1 MNNDNNNYD
10 NNNDL
15 EVEFQDFE
23 EAVDNETD
31 NSQPQESDTENTQPL
46 EPDTVYSAD
55 PFFAQQTSYSDA
67 QNTAYTQNTVYTVP
81 PQTSKKKGAKKKG
94 IKIFFF
100 ILALIVI
107 IAIGITGYMLATK
120 DENSGTG
127 IGTSDTDNVTGDA
140 ALNISDT
147 PDTQN
152 VSEKGVLTATQ
163 IYEKVQSSNVGIV
176 VYSQHSSAASGEG
189 SGIIM
194 GEDSSGKHTYIITCA
209 HVISGSGVKAV
220 VQLHDGTQYDAEIVG
235 YDVRTD
241 IGVLKIKATGLTAA
255 EFGDSNKLKVGET
268 VYALGNPGGMEF
280 FGSFT
285 HGMVSA
291 ISRPVSSEIGYSMEC
306 LQHSAAISPGNSG
319 GALINSYG
327 PVIGINSLKIT
338 DSDYELM
345 GFAIPI
351 SSAKEIID
359 NLIAY
364 GRVPNRPKLGIS
376 YYSNSSSQQYNMIVQ
391 IKGLPAGSLIIADIN
406 PDSDL
411 ANTEAQVGDLIIAVN
426 GKDLT
431 TADVLLEMIDNGKVG
446 DTLTLT
452 LCRISNN
459 YKISEFK
466 VKVKLVEDSGT
477 VSSSVE
483 ETTGFEQYI
492 NPFGN

>member
-1 MNNDNNNYD
+1 MNNDNNYD
-10 NNNDL
+10 YNNPD
-15 EVEFQDFE
+15 V
-23 EAVDNETD
+23 ETD
-31 NSQPQESDTENTQPL
+31 TQGFGNPSEEYVDREPEPQAQQTQPL
-46 EPDTVYSAD
+46 EPDAVYGAEQK
-55 PFFAQQTSYSDA
+55 FNAGAQYSDMG
-67 QNTAYTQNTVYTVP
+67 NPVYTVP
-81 PQTSKKKGAKKKG
+81 PQQAPAKKSGAKNKG
-94 IKIFFF
+94 IKIFFA
-100 ILALIVI
+100 ILAVVVVVALGITSYMLSTRDNDGTDG
-107 IAIGITGYMLATK
+107 AIGSSQK
-120 DENSGTG
+120 ED
-127 IGTSDTDNVTGDA
+127 VTGDA
-140 ALNISDT
+140 SLTINKT
-147 PDTQN
+147 PDTQHIAQG
-152 VSEKGVLTATQ
+152 GVLTATQ
-163 IYEKVQSSNVGIV
+163 IYEKLQPSNVGIV
-176 VYSQHSSAASGEG
+176 VYSQYSSAASGEG

-194 GEDSSGKHTYIITCA
+194 GEDSTGQYTYIITCA
-209 HVISGSGVKAV
+209 HVISGNGLEAV
-220 VQLHDGTQYDAEIVG
+220 VQLHDGTQYDAQIVG

-255 EFGDSNKLKVGET
+255 EFGDSTKLKVGES

-327 PVIGINSLKIT
+327 QVIGINSLKIT
-338 DSDYELM
+338 DIDYELM

-359 NLIAY
+359 DLIAH

-406 PDSDL
+406 ADSDL
-411 ANTEAQVGDLIIAVN
+411 ANTEAQAGDLIIAVN

-431 TADVLLEMIDNGKVG
+431 TADILLEVIDNGKVG

-452 LCRISNN
+452 LCRVSSN
-459 YKISEFK
+459 YQLTEFK
-466 VKVKLVEDSGT
+466 VKVKLVEDTGT
-477 VSSSVE
+477 VSPTKE
-483 ETTGFEQYI
+483 ETTNFDYYL

>member
-1 MNNDNNNYD
+1 MNNDNNNYE

-15 EVEFQDFE
+15 DLEFENFEKAADEVNSSQFQ
-23 EAVDNETD
+23 ETQD
-31 NSQPQESDTENTQPL
+31 NTQPL
-46 EPDTVYSAD
+46 EPDTVYSVD
-55 PFFAQQTSYSDA
+55 PSFNSNGQNTSYA
-67 QNTAYTQNTVYTVP
+67 QNTVYTVP
-81 PQTSKKKGAKKKG
+81 PQPVQKKSGAKKKG

-100 ILALIVI
+100 ILAVIVVL
-107 IAIGITGYMLATK
+107 AIGITGYMLATR
-120 DENSGTG
+120 DDNAGTNA
-127 IGTSDTDNVTGDA
+127 GTPSDTNNVTGDA
-140 ALNISDT
+140 SLNISDT
-147 PDTQN
+147 PDLQN

-176 VYSQHSSAASGEG
+176 VYSQYSSSASGEG

-194 GEDSSGKHTYIITCA
+194 GEDSSGQYTYIITCA
-209 HVISGSGVKAV
+209 HVISGNGVKAV
-220 VQLHDGTQYDAEIVG
+220 VQLHDGTQYDADIVG

-241 IGVLKIKATGLTAA
+241 IGVLKIKETGLKAA

-327 PVIGINSLKIT
+327 QVIGINSLKIT

-359 NLIAY
+359 NLIAH

-406 PDSDL
+406 ADSDL

-452 LCRISNN
+452 LCRISSN
-459 YKISEFK
+459 YQTSEFK
-466 VKVKLVEDSGT
+466 VKVKLVEDTGKT
-477 VSSSVE
+477 TSSTE
-483 ETTGFEQYI
+483 ETTGFDQYL